1 MTLEIGKSTDNISRS
16 VSGIP
21 SRLTKDLDAKGY
33 YIVDA
38 QNYIDMLS
46 GKGSKYFFDGTDD
59 TIYITDAGE
68 TGWDSATVSVTV
80 KMSKLT

>member
-46 GKGSKYFFDGTDD
+46 GKGLMQVGLDG
-59 TIYITDAGE
+59 IQLL
-68 TGWDSATVSVTV
+68 S
-80 KMSKLT
+80 L